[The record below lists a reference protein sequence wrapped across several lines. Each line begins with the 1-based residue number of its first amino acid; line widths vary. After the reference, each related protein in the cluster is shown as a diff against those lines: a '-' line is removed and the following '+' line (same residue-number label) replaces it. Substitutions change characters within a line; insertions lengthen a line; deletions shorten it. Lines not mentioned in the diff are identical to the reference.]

1 MTIRRTTSLS
11 DTHTRARAHTHRK
24 CFYAIYTRNAQK
36 SFPNTCISYRRSLAV
51 ESDRAFQSAATPRA
65 PNARSF
71 ITVTPVGCTLYCR
84 IFVFYPFVKEFSPP
98 LLNVFIRRARRM
110 QRGNE
115 VTRDRC
121 RRYSVIYDTRNK

>member
-1 MTIRRTTSLS
+1 MFVRDLQRETRKNHSPTHAYLINAVSLS
-11 DTHTRARAHTHRK
+11 NQIARLKVPSLREHQTHR
-24 CFYAIYTRNAQK
+24 
-36 SFPNTCISYRRSLAV
+36 
-51 ESDRAFQSAATPRA
+51 D
-65 PNARSF
+65 RSF

-98 LLNVFIRRARRM
+98 LLNMFIRRARGM

-121 RRYSVIYDTRNK
+121 QRYSVIYDTRNKEYIYIYIHIYIYIYT